1 VFFIEL
7 PISSATDNPMQY
19 SFGTW
24 RFNPETGDLSDTQST
39 TRLEPKVSELLSY
52 FLSHQERVI
61 SRDELIESVWN
72 NRTVSDDAINRCVS
86 ILRQL
91 LSPND
96 THAFIETV
104 TRRGYIAHFPTANA
118 QPREDIPAKPHR
130 KILLGTT
137 VLVLAI
143 AGTYLLL
150 NGKPEQ
156 AEESEEV
163 DSAAPPVVA
172 VLPFSTAGEGSDAA
186 FFANGMHE
194 DLLTQLAQL
203 SAIRVIS
210 RTSVFHYR
218 DDNRNLREIG
228 DELGADVILE
238 GNVQSVGNQI
248 RINIQLIDASTDAH
262 LWAQTYDRELSP
274 DKLFAIQSE
283 ISRAI
288 AAALHTTLGV
298 EDTSQLSV
306 LPTQNM
312 AAYRAYHEAMA
323 IRDTTGIYDPA
334 YLEQLETAVTL
345 DPEFVRAWAELAG
358 FLSLQNFSRSSPES
372 IARVESILERIRE
385 LAPASVDYII
395 AQAYYTYYVLRN
407 YPQALQLI
415 TRAQEMRPSE
425 ARLLDLK
432 GWIQRRLGD
441 FDGIVESSRL
451 AQDLDPLNPY
461 WTLRLVRNLVTA
473 HRYEEAS
480 QAIAKSRFDN
490 YELSVL
496 EIILELRFQRDFAWW
511 VAEIR
516 ALGEEYPEDA
526 EPLDLWDALIANRQF
541 IEAEQLLPGLP
552 AGVEANNQQSLL
564 ANLPD
569 KLSRQVFIY
578 WFLKQD
584 DRLNDLLPRLPE
596 IFEKES
602 ETGRDWREG
611 DPILVAALVSA
622 AGGDTRETEELV
634 KRWRRAVAED
644 LAQLSLMRGFACR
657 LLGMAAATNAAVDC
671 IRSAVEVPSS
681 VMPFVEPY
689 LPYYDPI
696 RREPAFDELMTE
708 LAQNSERGP

>member
-1 VFFIEL
+1 
-7 PISSATDNPMQY
+7 MQY
-19 SFGTW
+19 SFGSW
-24 RFNPETGDLSDTQST
+24 RFNAETGDLSDAQST

-104 TRRGYIAHFPTANA
+104 TRRGYIAHFPAADA
-118 QPREDIPAKPHR
+118 QPCEDIPANPRR
-130 KILLGTT
+130 KILLGATI
-137 VLVLAI
+137 LVLAI
-143 AGTYLLL
+143 ASAYLLL

-156 AEESEEV
+156 AEETEEV
-163 DSAAPPVVA
+163 NNAAPPVVA

-203 SAIRVIS
+203 NAIRVIS

-218 DDNRNLREIG
+218 EDNRNLREIG

-238 GNVQSVGNQI
+238 GNVQGVGDQI
-248 RINIQLIDASTDAH
+248 RINVQLIDASTDAH
-262 LWAQTYDRELSP
+262 IWAQTYDRELSP

-283 ISRAI
+283 IARAV
-288 AAALHTTLGV
+288 ATALHATLSD
-298 EDTSQLSV
+298 EDTSQLAV

-323 IRDTTGIYDPA
+323 IRDTTGVYDPA
-334 YLEQLETAVTL
+334 YLEQLETAVEI

-358 FLSLQNFSRSSPES
+358 FLSLQIFSRSNPES

-385 LAPASVDYII
+385 LAPASADYVI

-407 YPQALQLI
+407 YPKALQLI
-415 TRAQEMRPSE
+415 SQAQEMRPSE

-441 FDGIVESSRL
+441 YDGVIESARL
-451 AQDLDPLNPY
+451 AQSLDPLNPY
-461 WTLRLVRNLVTA
+461 WTERLVRNLLVA
-473 HRYEEAS
+473 HRYDEAS
-480 QAIAKSRFDN
+480 EAIEISRFEN
-490 YELSVL
+490 YELSL
-496 EIILELRFQRDFAWW
+496 LQIILDLRLRRDFERW
-511 VAEIR
+511 VTDVR
-516 ALGEEYPEDA
+516 ALGQQYAADA
-526 EPLDLWDALIANRQF
+526 DPFDLWDALVANRQF
-541 IEAEQLLPGLP
+541 VEAEQLLLGLP
-552 AGVEANNQQSLL
+552 EGADSRLKPL
-564 ANLPD
+564 PANLPD
-569 KLSRQVFIY
+569 KLSVQVLTY
-578 WFLKQD
+578 WLLQQD
-584 DRLNDLLPRLPE
+584 DTLNDLLRQLPE
-596 IFEKES
+596 IADQQVERGLDSPE
-602 ETGRDWREG
+602 D

-622 AGGDTRETEELV
+622 IEGNTSETENLIR
-634 KRWRRAVAED
+634 RWNRVVAAD
-644 LAQLSLMRGFACR
+644 IAQFSLQRVFACR
-657 LLGMAAATNAAVDC
+657 LLGMAGATTAAVEC
-671 IRSAVEVPSS
+671 IRAGVEEPSS
-681 VMPFVEPY
+681 IMPFIEPY

-696 RREPAFDELMTE
+696 REEQAFVELVSE
-708 LAQNSERGP
+708 LDQDSERVR